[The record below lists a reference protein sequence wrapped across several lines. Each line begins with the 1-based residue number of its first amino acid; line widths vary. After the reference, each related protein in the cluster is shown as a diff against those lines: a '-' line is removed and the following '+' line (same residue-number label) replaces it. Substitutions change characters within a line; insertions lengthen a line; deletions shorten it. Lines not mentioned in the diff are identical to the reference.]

1 MKIQLYKCSAH
12 SYRFIILPVPKAEY
26 TYCVQAALLKTIS
39 YKIVL
44 TTAQKTASQT
54 ITLQIFPTCSM
65 ITSAIS
71 NQSGMDHLVHLK
83 WKRKHTHTR
92 LTALLTFGE
101 NGKDISQSTGFL
113 ENCLQCF
120 DTVGWAAGRASSL

>member
-44 TTAQKTASQT
+44 TAAQTHFSAAFSYT
-54 ITLQIFPTCSM
+54 GLQQGS
-65 ITSAIS
+65 SAEKAV
-71 NQSGMDHLVHLK
+71 QC
-83 WKRKHTHTR
+83 TR
-92 LTALLTFGE
+92 GLGLL
-101 NGKDISQSTGFL
+101 
-113 ENCLQCF
+113 
-120 DTVGWAAGRASSL
+120 

>member
-44 TTAQKTASQT
+44 TAAQKTASQT

-83 WKRKHTHTR
+83 WKRKHTHT
-92 LTALLTFGE
+92 F
-101 NGKDISQSTGFL
+101 NGPFNLGRKWQRYFTGFL